1 MHFKA
6 MSAAQIAGARVE
18 IARTGRLFGTR
29 LTNVTRQLC
38 HRDPEAALAAVA
50 GLVLAADGL
59 APAMKRLHK
68 SCRRLIWLNPV
79 LRWDGLEPKSQGI
92 RALLPHVDEVRPVH
106 NIDSLRALIA
116 ALSRPMPAR
125 GRPLEVAA

>member
-1 MHFKA
+1 
-6 MSAAQIAGARVE
+6 
-18 IARTGRLFGTR
+18 
-29 LTNVTRQLC
+29 
-38 HRDPEAALAAVA
+38 
-50 GLVLAADGL
+50 
-59 APAMKRLHK
+59 MKRLHK

-79 LRWDGLEPKSQGI
+79 LRWDRLEPKSQAI